1 MKICNLAVQWS
12 MSGIVRIKY
21 EHPEELA
28 ELIKNINLPVGKMIP
43 GSYKL
48 DDFKLQNINDLT
60 TLDDLHKALKVI
72 QDE

>member
-12 MSGIVRIKY
+12 MSGVVRIKY

-48 DDFKLQNINDLT
+48 DDFKLQDINDLT